1 MLGMSVSV
9 QQIHGRNCL
18 TEIRDPAELFF
29 VFEAGANNDT
39 TISEV
44 QDNEQIVATFE
55 FAKKRSHKTCAD
67 FSVQQLRTFMP
78 EGSAYV

>member
-55 FAKKRSHKTCAD
+55 FAKKKVAQDVCRF
-67 FSVQQLRTFMP
+67 FSPAAQNIY
-78 EGSAYV
+78 A